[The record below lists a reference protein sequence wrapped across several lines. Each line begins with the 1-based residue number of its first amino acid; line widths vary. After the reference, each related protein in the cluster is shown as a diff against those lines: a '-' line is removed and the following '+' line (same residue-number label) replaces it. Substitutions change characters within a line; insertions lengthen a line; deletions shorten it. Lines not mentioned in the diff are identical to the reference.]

1 MSDPIMNRIL
11 ELEKKHNAI
20 IDTTAKLFE
29 NQSDMIAAVDKKYE
43 LVRTLMT
50 EVLDIMKNHLVNK
63 ETTK

>member
-50 EVLDIMKNHLVNK
+50 EVLDIMKNHMAK
-63 ETTK
+63 EATK

>member
-29 NQSDMIAAVDKKYE
+29 NQTDLIMAVDKKYE
-43 LVRTLMT
+43 LVRTLLT
-50 EVLDIMKNHLVNK
+50 EVLDLMKNHITK
-63 ETTK
+63 ENTK

>member
-20 IDTTAKLFE
+20 IDTTARLFE
-29 NQSDMIAAVDKKYE
+29 NQSEMIEAVDKKYE

-50 EVLDIMKNHLVNK
+50 EVLDLMKNHITK
-63 ETTK
+63 ENTK

>member
-29 NQSDMIAAVDKKYE
+29 NQTDLIMAVDKKYE
-43 LVRTLMT
+43 LVRTLLT
-50 EVLDIMKNHLVNK
+50 EVLDLMKNHMAK
-63 ETTK
+63 EATK

>member
-20 IDTTAKLFE
+20 IDTTARLFE
-29 NQSDMIAAVDKKYE
+29 NQSEMIEAVDKKYE

-50 EVLDIMKNHLVNK
+50 EVLDLMKNHITNK

>member
-50 EVLDIMKNHLVNK
+50 EVLDLMKNHMAK
-63 ETTK
+63 EATK